1 MYTPEEIRKTNK
13 CIEIIDSVANEIS
26 KLELTREVDIALIKL
41 QEVAMWLGMNKIKLE
56 KHGGEGNKTS

>member
-26 KLELTREVDIALIKL
+26 KLEPTREVDIALIKL